1 VALARKFR
9 KMSIFFRVLGFF
21 TVLFGLFA
29 ISASYDNLKVRESGG
44 RVKNRDRQYM
54 LKNLLK
60 SKKPSSLEVMA
71 KPSTLMY

>member
-60 SKKPSSLEVMA
+60 SKKPS
-71 KPSTLMY
+71 